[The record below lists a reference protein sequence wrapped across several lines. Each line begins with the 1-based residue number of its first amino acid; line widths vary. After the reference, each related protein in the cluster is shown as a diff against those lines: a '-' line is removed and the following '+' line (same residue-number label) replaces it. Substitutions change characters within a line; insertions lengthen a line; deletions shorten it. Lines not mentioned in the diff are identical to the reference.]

1 MKQKYFA
8 VLTSEED
15 NIGKLKIYGV
25 IGDWWDSNTAN
36 DFLRAFQE
44 LEQKFSTIH
53 IHINSPGGSVHEGL
67 PIINAIKASSKDV
80 HTFVDGIAYSM
91 GAMIAIAAKKG
102 NVHMAKGS
110 LLMLHSVSTYI
121 YGNAQALREE
131 ADVLDKYDDTIGG
144 LICTRT
150 GKSLEQVRESYLN
163 HKDNYYTPDEAVAEG
178 LADSIESYEAE
189 GTPDNVRNMTQI
201 QVAAWYNEQ
210 AQEPSESFMSKITSR
225 LKAAFGV
232 DNNSNDMFG
241 NKFSKLGALA
251 KVAAASITAQHV
263 EDVNAQIVEAGI
275 EGLTVVLD
283 SELESKVNLITTLES
298 DKKALETV
306 KSTLEKSVSDKDALI
321 AKLEG
326 EVKALG
332 AKPAGAPLNVVTE
345 KTDAITTGQEEVVD
359 DFMTDYD
366 REAMK
371 MFGK

>member
-44 LEQKFSTIH
+44 LEQKFNTIH

-80 HTFVDGIAYSM
+80 HTFVDGIAFSM

-144 LICTRT
+144 LISTRT
-150 GKSLEQVRESYLN
+150 GKTIDQVRDTYLN
-163 HKDNYYTPDEAVAEG
+163 HKDNYYTPEEAIAEG
-178 LADSIESYEAE
+178 LADTIESYDSE
-189 GTPDNVRNMTQI
+189 GTPHNVRSMTQN
-201 QVAAWYNEQ
+201 QVAAWYNDQ
-210 AQEPSESFMSKITSR
+210 AQEPSESMLSKITGR

-298 DKKALETV
+298 DKKALETA
-306 KSTLEKSVSDKDALI
+306 KATLEQSVTDKDALI

-332 AKPAGAPLNVVTE
+332 GKPAGAPLNVVTD
-345 KTDAITTGQEEVVD
+345 KTDTISTGQEEVVD

>member
-8 VLTSEED
+8 VLTSEEE

-67 PIINAIKASSKDV
+67 PIINAIKASTKDV

-91 GAMIAIAAKKG
+91 GAMIAISAKKG

-110 LLMLHSVSTYI
+110 LLMLHSVSTCI

-144 LICTRT
+144 LISTRT

-163 HKDNYYTPDEAVAEG
+163 HKDNYFTPSEAVEQG
-178 LADSIESYEAE
+178 LADTIESYEAE
-189 GTPDNVRNMTQI
+189 GTPDNVRNMTQG

-210 AQEPSESFMSKITSR
+210 AQEPSESMLSKITGR

-232 DNNSNDMFG
+232 DNNSDNMFG

-283 SELESKVNLITTLES
+283 SELETKVNLITTLES
-298 DKKALETV
+298 DKKALETA
-306 KSTLEKSVSDKDALI
+306 KSALEQSVTDKDALI

-332 AKPAGAPLNVVTE
+332 GKPATAPVNIITD
-345 KTDAITTGQEEVVD
+345 KTDDIKTETKEVE

-366 REAMK
+366 REASK